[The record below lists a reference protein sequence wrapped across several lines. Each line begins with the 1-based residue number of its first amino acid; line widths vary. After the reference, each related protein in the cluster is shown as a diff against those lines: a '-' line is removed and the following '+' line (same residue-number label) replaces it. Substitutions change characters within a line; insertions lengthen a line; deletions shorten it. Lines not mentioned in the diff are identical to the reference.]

1 MGAAVAGLR
10 SVLGW
15 RVVGVP
21 MNARADIPMP
31 LTGVFSSTQGF
42 VVYRGPKPVYQVK
55 NPVEAAHVAARLLMF
70 PQQVD
75 GEMVSDMHRRLL
87 WAQSLIRVAIENP

>member
-1 MGAAVAGLR
+1 
-10 SVLGW
+10 
-15 RVVGVP
+15 
-21 MNARADIPMP
+21 MNTRTDIPMP
-31 LTGVFSSTQGF
+31 LTGVFSGTQGF

-55 NPVEAAHVAARLLMF
+55 DPVEAAHVAARLLML

-87 WAQSLIRVAIENP
+87 WAQSLIRVAIKNP